1 MVYAHKPL
9 YNHLDVDVI
18 EVLEYLTNVEIL
30 LGDAIDRV
38 KTLDEK
44 SIQTV
49 ITSPP
54 YWGLRDY
61 GTATW
66 EGGDSKCEHTI
77 SMPSKWTDKK
87 RRADRPEVANRGG
100 DNSKCHKCGALRIDN
115 QVGLESSPEEY
126 ISNLVQLFDEVKRV
140 LADDGTVWITI
151 GDSYV
156 GQSWSGRGN
165 IIDTK
170 GNTYVGSDGKGRRGA
185 AHKKQGKGLKPK
197 DLVGIPW
204 MLAFAM
210 RNAGWYLRSDI
221 IWAKPNPIPEPVKD
235 RPTRAHEYI
244 FLFSKNRKYY
254 YDYDAVKER
263 TVDGTGWRNPRDVW
277 FITPRQY
284 RGEHIAVFPYEIPE
298 RCILAATR
306 VGDTVLDPF
315 VGSGTVCEVARKLER
330 NSIGIELS
338 ERYFNIA
345 AKLMSVTTLE
355 DFDG

>member
-1 MVYAHKPL
+1 LVYAHKPL
-9 YNHLDVDVI
+9 YNHLGIDVI
-18 EVLEYLTNVEIL
+18 EVLEYVTNVEIL
-30 LGDAIDRV
+30 LGDALGQV

-100 DNSKCHKCGALRIDN
+100 DNSKCHQCGALRIDN
-115 QVGLESSPEEY
+115 QVGLEPSPEDY
-126 ISNLVQLFDEVKRV
+126 ISNLVLLFDEVKRV

-165 IIDTK
+165 VIDIK

-263 TVDGTGWRNPRDVW
+263 TVDGVGWRNPRDVW

-345 AKLMSVTTLE
+345 AKLMSITTLG

>member
-9 YNHLDVDVI
+9 YNHLGIDVI
-18 EVLEYLTNVEIL
+18 EVLEYVTNVEIL
-30 LGDAIDRV
+30 LGDALGQV

-100 DNSKCHKCGALRIDN
+100 DNSKCHQCGALRIDN
-115 QVGLESSPEEY
+115 QVGLEPSPEDY
-126 ISNLVQLFDEVKRV
+126 ISNLVLLFDEVKRV

-165 IIDTK
+165 VIDIK

-210 RNAGWYLRSDI
+210 RNAGWYLISSGPSQI
-221 IWAKPNPIPEPVKD
+221 LSPN
-235 RPTRAHEYI
+235 
-244 FLFSKNRKYY
+244 L
-254 YDYDAVKER
+254 
-263 TVDGTGWRNPRDVW
+263 
-277 FITPRQY
+277 
-284 RGEHIAVFPYEIPE
+284 
-298 RCILAATR
+298 
-306 VGDTVLDPF
+306 
-315 VGSGTVCEVARKLER
+315 
-330 NSIGIELS
+330 
-338 ERYFNIA
+338 
-345 AKLMSVTTLE
+345 
-355 DFDG
+355 